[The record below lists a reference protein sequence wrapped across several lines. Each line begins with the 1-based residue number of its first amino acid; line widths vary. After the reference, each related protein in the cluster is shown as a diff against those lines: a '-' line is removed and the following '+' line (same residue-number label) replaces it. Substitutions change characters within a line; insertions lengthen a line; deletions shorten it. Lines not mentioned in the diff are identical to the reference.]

1 MPLFA
6 TRAFSEPAIKNED
19 VGKKMMQCFPKSHFE
34 KESPEMLIMRA
45 DFPATY
51 ARFGSLDLRWEL
63 GLLHL
68 TTDSS
73 DWASL
78 ENSTLAQ

>member
-1 MPLFA
+1 MPLLA

-45 DFPATY
+45 DFPATS
-51 ARFGSLDLRWEL
+51 ARDLV
-63 GLLHL
+63 H
-68 TTDSS
+68 
-73 DWASL
+73 
-78 ENSTLAQ
+78 